1 MADETMLS
9 TPGVEATDYTLAE
22 YMNYAEQIISRSDR
36 LKAAGKLMVK
46 PLACWWSIFNLKFL
60 RWTDPEGKWT
70 PHKVEMA
77 LWTHYL
83 ARELKPSLLENM
95 PKNGQTQD
103 NNDNDNDNDNDKSDI
118 PSTTTNNSTENIIDN
133 IKQDDNSNSN
143 EAEDKITSTTS
154 SSSNQIEAPTNG
166 NSNNKTQQEFEQDS
180 ASNLS
185 LLSNDDNVSNEKSN
199 DSSSLIQNDLSSLQ
213 NNDSL
218 QNYPDENGNSN
229 PIQIQRSNGNL
240 TPDDL
245 TASSSI
251 SKDFIVSAE
260 SSDNSLIKSN
270 SNTTATTTTNNHS
283 IVDGI
288 GIDHHHHNLVD
299 TNSNDNAVDGVNEP
313 AFKRQRLDNL
323 DNNLTSITS
332 VNQYDVGNYD
342 QLPIDQ
348 HPVDFDVVANQI
360 EKSKQLNQ
368 ESSEEHVLAQL

>member
-1 MADETMLS
+1 MC
-9 TPGVEATDYTLAE
+9 
-22 YMNYAEQIISRSDR
+22 IRDR
-36 LKAAGKLMVK
+36 
-46 PLACWWSIFNLKFL
+46 
-60 RWTDPEGKWT
+60 
-70 PHKVEMA
+70 
-77 LWTHYL
+77 
-83 ARELKPSLLENM
+83 
-95 PKNGQTQD
+95 
-103 NNDNDNDNDNDKSDI
+103 
-118 PSTTTNNSTENIIDN
+118 
-133 IKQDDNSNSN
+133 
-143 EAEDKITSTTS
+143 
-154 SSSNQIEAPTNG
+154 
-166 NSNNKTQQEFEQDS
+166 
-180 ASNLS
+180 
-185 LLSNDDNVSNEKSN
+185 
-199 DSSSLIQNDLSSLQ
+199 
-213 NNDSL
+213 
-218 QNYPDENGNSN
+218 NYPDENGNSN

-270 SNTTATTTTNNHS
+270 SNTTATTTTTTNNHS